1 MALRYGQFLLQ
12 QRSLNLGILF
22 RSSHIGLKNL
32 EKLQPLK
39 KSTQDIHLTSASSYP
54 DAKDIPLPSNVE
66 DINAIETGRFS
77 PQRAR
82 DITGDVIFTQS
93 STITPSTKQDLSA
106 DCFLQSYD
114 CTGTVSLNSAMQSNV
129 PDPYTSKGKSSHLN
143 MPGGEW
149 GRSDKYVAQDLQNS
163 HYTNI
168 KDNDLGAHA
177 AATSLGGK
185 KGTYPLNSKALGPH
199 LQFRHFSSAAES
211 PKSSEENSEKKTK
224 MSKYVKAVKDYGPTV
239 IVFHIS
245 ISLISLGGFYLAVT
259 SGIDVRGIFAFKDF
273 SPEVAGEVGAF
284 VIAYAVH
291 KMFAPVRLSIT
302 LFCTPFIVRYLR
314 KVGILSKP

>member
-1 MALRYGQFLLQ
+1 MALRFGHFLLK
-12 QRSLNLGILF
+12 QRSVNLNILL
-22 RSSHIGLKNL
+22 RSSHVGLKNL
-32 EKLQPLK
+32 EKLSPPK
-39 KSTQDIHLTSASSYP
+39 KSVQDIHLTSSSSYP

-82 DITGDVIFTQS
+82 DITGDVIVTHS
-93 STITPSTKQDLSA
+93 ATVTPVTKQDLSA
-106 DCFLQSYD
+106 DSFVESYD
-114 CTGTVSLNSAMQSNV
+114 CSGTVSLNSAMQTNV
-129 PDPYTSKGKSSHLN
+129 PDPYISKGKSSHLN

-168 KDNDLGAHA
+168 KENDLGSHA
-177 AATSLGGK
+177 AGTSPCGK
-185 KGTYPLNSKALGPH
+185 KGTYSNLKTLDPFFQL
-199 LQFRHFSSAAES
+199 RHFSSAAENS
-211 PKSSEENSEKKTK
+211 KNSEESNNKK
-224 MSKYVKAVKDYGPTV
+224 SKIVKAIKDYGPTV
-239 IVFHIS
+239 IVFHVT

-259 SGIDVRGIFAFKDF
+259 SGIDVRSIFAFKDF
-273 SPEVAGEVGAF
+273 SSELAGEVGAF

-291 KMFAPVRLSIT
+291 KMFAPVRISMT

-314 KVGILSKP
+314 KVGILTKP